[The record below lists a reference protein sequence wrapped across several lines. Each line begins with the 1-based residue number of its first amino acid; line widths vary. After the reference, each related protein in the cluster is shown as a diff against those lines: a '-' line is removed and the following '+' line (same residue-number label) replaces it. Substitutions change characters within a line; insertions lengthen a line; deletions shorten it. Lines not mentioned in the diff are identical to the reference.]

1 MRKALLIILMSLVAC
16 ASEAASQASS
26 KNAGKDV
33 NFLLAWNHPHSGAN
47 MQTSQAQIDEW
58 ITRVKAWV

>member
-1 MRKALLIILMSLVAC
+1 MSVIAFHRVTD
-16 ASEAASQASS
+16 EDYQKITGAAGADFAPSMEVQFDSQ
-26 KNAGKDV
+26 G
-33 NFLLAWNHPHSGAN
+33 GAN

>member
-1 MRKALLIILMSLVAC
+1 MMTKDEFTHGSL
-16 ASEAASQASS
+16 
-26 KNAGKDV
+26 
-33 NFLLAWNHPHSGAN
+33 FPLGAN